1 MIGQGLAAFP
11 GAGRMQPPTEP
22 IQRQATSRHLRGD
35 EAELYHRHHAHLLR
49 AISAAVNA
57 SAELIED
64 ACQTAWTILLR
75 RQPDR
80 PTVWS
85 WLYVVA
91 LHEAYRLAGIERHE
105 LHIADLSPEL
115 AWDNR
120 IAHRVSLDDQLEAR
134 DALRA
139 LADLP
144 ARQRRDLSLVVA
156 GYSYQDIAQMTA
168 GRTYTNVNKHL
179 VKARAR
185 IRLTRAC

>member
-1 MIGQGLAAFP
+1 
-11 GAGRMQPPTEP
+11 MQPPTEP
-22 IQRQATSRHLRGD
+22 IQQQTTSQLRGD
-35 EAELYHRHHAHLLR
+35 EAELYRRHQARLVR
-49 AISAAVNA
+49 VISVAVNT

-80 PTVWS
+80 ATVWS

-91 LHEAYRLAGIERHE
+91 LHEAYRLAGIERRE

-120 IAHRVSLDDQLEAR
+120 ITNRVKLDDQLEAR

-139 LADLP
+139 LAQLP
-144 ARQRRDLSLVVA
+144 ESQRRDLTLRVA
-156 GYSYQDIAQMTA
+156 GYSYHAIAQIT
-168 GRTYTNVNKHL
+168 GDRTYTNVNKHL
-179 VKARAR
+179 AKARAG
-185 IRLTRAC
+185 IRLTRG